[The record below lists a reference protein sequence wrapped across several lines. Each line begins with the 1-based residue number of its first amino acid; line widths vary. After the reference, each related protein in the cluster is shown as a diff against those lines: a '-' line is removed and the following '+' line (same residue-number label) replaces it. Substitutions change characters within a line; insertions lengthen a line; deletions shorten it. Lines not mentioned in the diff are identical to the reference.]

1 VAGAMRDMDE
11 DGNGSVSLDEFMR
24 WWAVRA
30 PTLFL
35 SSPAFSPLYP
45 LSSEQTAQPGHQRA
59 VDVCAQDNGGKAA
72 LKSETPAGVIHVAS
86 ASSIWNEGG
95 LIKIQ
100 APNPK
105 DPTGPERV

>member
-1 VAGAMRDMDE
+1 MRM
-11 DGNGSVSLDEFMR
+11 GMAQSAWMSSCVGGR
-24 WWAVRA
+24 CVRRPCA
-30 PTLFL
+30 FL
-35 SSPAFSPLYP
+35 PPPSPPCILYP
-45 LSSEQTAQPGHQRA
+45 PSKLLSLVINVRC
-59 VDVCAQDNGGKAA
+59 VCAQDNGGKAA